1 MRTWAIFASL
11 ILFFV
16 VAQSQSNSDL
26 DLAIMA
32 IQAHFN
38 QSHIVPDFLANFQP
52 EALLDVSFGELDDL
66 SFSNATSAVLIAW
79 QDKGV

>member
-11 ILFFV
+11 VLFFV

-38 QSHIVPDFLANFQP
+38 QSHIVPDFLVNFQP
-52 EALLDVSFGELDDL
+52 KVLDVSFGELDDL